1 MHAAIRK
8 IIKKGRQTDFI
19 WRYGFNFN
27 SWIDYKFAPSKPPQT
42 ESERVSAE
50 LEKNGVAVTTVDEL
64 LGPTALF
71 RKLNSRVE
79 RLLWER
85 NDEIEQLRNAA
96 GDSESIGKKTFNVEL
111 LGSNPE
117 FSENEILAR
126 FALQEAFLDIA
137 DRYFGLRVK
146 LRYYNV
152 WLTFKTDTQARESQL
167 WHFDREDNFILKAFV
182 YLNDVTEN
190 TGPFTYAPQ
199 THRKG
204 DLHDISPE
212 FFTESGVQRSTD
224 EQMRAVFPE
233 ERWLTGT
240 GPKGT
245 IIFADTRG
253 FHKGGMARDNDRL
266 MFTCMYTSPA
276 SDSARLIKFD
286 PDLSTRTLTE
296 RQRAALEIDQ

>member
-1 MHAAIRK
+1 MSSALRK
-8 IIKKGRQTDFI
+8 IIKKGRQTEFI

-27 SWIDYKFAPSKPPQT
+27 SWIEYKFAPSKPSQT
-42 ESERVSAE
+42 ESERVSAD
-50 LEKNGVAVTTVDEL
+50 LEQNGVAVTTVDQL
-64 LGPTALF
+64 LGQTALF
-71 RKLNSRVE
+71 RKLDSRVKQILSE
-79 RLLWER
+79 RSA
-85 NDEIEQLRNAA
+85 EIDQLRNGA

-111 LGSNPE
+111 LGSKPE
-117 FSENEILAR
+117 FSEAEIPAK

-137 DRYFGLRVK
+137 DRYFGMRVK

-152 WLTFKTDTQARESQL
+152 WLTFATDAKARESQL

-182 YLNDVTEN
+182 YLNDVSEN
-190 TGPFTYAPQ
+190 TGPFTYAPG

-204 DLHDISPE
+204 KFRDVVPE
-212 FFTESGVQRSTD
+212 YFSENGVQRSTD
-224 EQMRAVFPE
+224 EQMRSVFPE
-233 ERWLTGT
+233 DRWFRGT

-276 SDSARLIKFD
+276 SDSERLIKFD
-286 PDLSTRTLTE
+286 HDLSTRSLTD
-296 RQRAALEIDQ
+296 RQRSALEIN